1 MALPVSVVRGAVPA
15 YLGSMSLDPMPQG
28 SSPGLMSKVLP
39 EAEKSPPLFGLRVAL
54 ATGALV
60 ALALAGSVL
69 LWAHYG
75 TTVFFET
82 IRAGF
87 TACFG

>member
-1 MALPVSVVRGAVPA
+1 MPDAVARSHLSMPVLAIAAVI
-15 YLGSMSLDPMPQG
+15 G
-28 SSPGLMSKVLP
+28 
-39 EAEKSPPLFGLRVAL
+39 
-54 ATGALV
+54 
-60 ALALAGSVL
+60 LALAASLL

-82 IRAGF
+82 IRVGF

>member
-1 MALPVSVVRGAVPA
+1 MPETAVPR
-15 YLGSMSLDPMPQG
+15 LTFRP
-28 SSPGLMSKVLP
+28 VLT
-39 EAEKSPPLFGLRVAL
+39 AVA
-54 ATGALV
+54 ATGAV
-60 ALALAGSVL
+60 LAGTAL

-82 IRAGF
+82 IRVGF